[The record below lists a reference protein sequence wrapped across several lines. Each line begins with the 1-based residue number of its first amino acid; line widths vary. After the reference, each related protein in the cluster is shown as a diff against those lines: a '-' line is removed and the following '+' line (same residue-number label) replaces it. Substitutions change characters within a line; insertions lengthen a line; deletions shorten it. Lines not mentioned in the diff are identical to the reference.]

1 MEPNNNNTKNEKNK
15 NNEDKIFD
23 LNKEE
28 MKKIDLK
35 FKAKLKN
42 NIEIKKQAK
51 SHEINSKINI
61 NNINKNINKINN
73 PNNLN
78 NQKEK
83 NFIDDFEISDGIY
96 DDINNINLE
105 PMWKSDIIQKEIELD
120 LLDIISISIPTKKAK
135 KEYMKSLMS
144 TMVYNGLAFKDKL
157 NESTK
162 KPIIIYDSLINHF
175 NINSIKNMFV
185 YMSYRNGLVN
195 TKFLPGYKND
205 YTSDCGWG
213 CMVRCCQMMLSRAF
227 IKLKSKEFNSDG
239 KKANYD
245 SELKYFEL
253 EKIKEEA
260 IFLFYDK
267 FIEIQ
272 KIHIN
277 KEIFEIYKKI
287 LKKNEKNVN
296 MVELIP
302 PYSIYILTLLGN
314 CPNVFSSDFKIIEV
328 MLKINKAIFNEE
340 ISMLHFTSSVTK
352 KKVIENLCEK
362 IDENKL
368 NTNIDYI
375 KYNKEKYIFK
385 KNGIIF
391 ISLRLGLQKIEKNYI
406 DIIPKLFN
414 NFHNNIGFVSG
425 KKNRAFYF
433 IGLKNKKLIFAD
445 PHFNQNIETD
455 EDNFP
460 SYNINELYLMPIK
473 EMSSELTFGVV
484 ISSIKDLELFFN
496 ELTWFKQIHPDFIGF
511 DEK

>member
-1 MEPNNNNTKNEKNK
+1 MEPIKNNSNNDKNKDNNGEIKTIDIKFNNN
-15 NNEDKIFD
+15 
-23 LNKEE
+23 LALKE
-28 MKKIDLK
+28 
-35 FKAKLKN
+35 
-42 NIEIKKQAK
+42 AK
-51 SHEINSKINI
+51 SQELNSNIKINNI
-61 NNINKNINKINN
+61 NNINKNTNTINN
-73 PNNLN
+73 PNNKN
-78 NQKEK
+78 NSKE
-83 NFIDDFEISDGIY
+83 NNIFNEFEISDEIY
-96 DDINNINLE
+96 DDLNNINLE
-105 PMWKSDIIQKEIELD
+105 PKWKSDIIQKEIELD

-144 TMVYNGLAFKDKL
+144 TIVYNGVSFKDKL
-157 NESTK
+157 NESTT
-162 KPIIIYDSLINHF
+162 KPIIIYDSLMNDF
-175 NINSIKNMFV
+175 SINSIKNMLV

-213 CMVRCCQMMLSRAF
+213 CMIRCCQMMLSRAF
-227 IKLKSKEFNSDG
+227 IKLKSKEFYGEG

-245 SELKYFEL
+245 DELKYLEL
-253 EKIKEEA
+253 EKIKEET

-272 KIHIN
+272 NIHIN
-277 KEIFEIYKKI
+277 KEILGIYKKI
-287 LKKNEKNVN
+287 LTKNQKNVN
-296 MVELIP
+296 IIEIIP

-314 CPNVFSSDFKIIEV
+314 CPNIFTSDFKIVEV
-328 MLKINKAIFNEE
+328 MLRINKALFDEE

-362 IDENKL
+362 NNENKSSKS
-368 NTNIDYI
+368 IDYI
-375 KYNKEKYIFK
+375 IYNKEKYFLK

-414 NFHNNIGFVSG
+414 NIHNNIGFVSG
-425 KKNRAFYF
+425 KKNRAYYF
-433 IGLKNKKLIFAD
+433 IGLKDKKLIFAD

-460 SYNINELYLMPIK
+460 TYNINELYLMPIK

-496 ELTWFKQIHPDFIGF
+496 ELSWFKQIHPDFIGF

>member
-1 MEPNNNNTKNEKNK
+1 MEPIKNNSNNDKNKDNNGEIKTIDFKFNNN
-15 NNEDKIFD
+15 
-23 LNKEE
+23 LALKE
-28 MKKIDLK
+28 
-35 FKAKLKN
+35 
-42 NIEIKKQAK
+42 AK
-51 SHEINSKINI
+51 SQELNSNIKI
-61 NNINKNINKINN
+61 NNINKNTNAINN
-73 PNNLN
+73 PNNKN
-78 NQKEK
+78 NSKE
-83 NFIDDFEISDGIY
+83 NNTFNGFEISDEIY
-96 DDINNINLE
+96 DDLNNINLE
-105 PMWKSDIIQKEIELD
+105 PKWKSDIIQKEIELD

-144 TMVYNGLAFKDKL
+144 TIVYNGVSFKDKL
-157 NESTK
+157 NESTT
-162 KPIIIYDSLINHF
+162 KPIIIYDSLMNDF
-175 NINSIKNMFV
+175 SLNSIKNMFV

-213 CMVRCCQMMLSRAF
+213 CMIRCCQMMLSRAF
-227 IKLKSKEFNSDG
+227 IKLKSKEFYGEG

-245 SELKYFEL
+245 DELKYLEL
-253 EKIKEEA
+253 EKIKEET

-272 KIHIN
+272 NIHIN
-277 KEIFEIYKKI
+277 KEILGIYKKI
-287 LKKNEKNVN
+287 LTKNQKNVN
-296 MVELIP
+296 IIEIIP

-314 CPNVFSSDFKIIEV
+314 CPNIFTSDFKIVEV
-328 MLKINKAIFNEE
+328 MLRINKVLFDEE

-362 IDENKL
+362 NNENKS
-368 NTNIDYI
+368 NTSIDYI
-375 KYNKEKYIFK
+375 IYNNEKYFFK

-414 NFHNNIGFVSG
+414 NIHNNIGFVSG
-425 KKNRAFYF
+425 KKNRAYYF
-433 IGLKNKKLIFAD
+433 IGLKDKKLIFAD

-460 SYNINELYLMPIK
+460 TYNINELYLMPIK

-496 ELTWFKQIHPDFIGF
+496 ELSWFKQIHPDFIGF